1 MDNFIKNHKFKNIIE
16 IKKEEE
22 KEKRKIKP
30 SLNKIFEIKKKK
42 NKRYK

>member
-1 MDNFIKNHKFKNIIE
+1 MDNFIKKHKYKNIME

-30 SLNKIFEIKKKK
+30 SLNQIFEIKKKK